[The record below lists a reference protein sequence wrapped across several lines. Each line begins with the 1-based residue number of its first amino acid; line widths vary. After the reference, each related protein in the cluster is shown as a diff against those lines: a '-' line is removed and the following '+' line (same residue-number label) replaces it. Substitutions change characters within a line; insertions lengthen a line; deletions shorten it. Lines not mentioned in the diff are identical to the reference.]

1 MRAMEWSAIRA
12 RIEAGEGP
20 ETEFKRGLGD
30 LSAIGGAVCA
40 FANSDGGVV
49 IIGVS
54 DSGEITGARGD
65 ADRVQERLTSFLQTG
80 CSSPVSARLGR
91 REVAGGGWAH
101 WIEVPRQRGFEPMRY
116 SGRVWI
122 RRGRASVEPNP
133 SELQELYNAFGYIL
147 TEERAIMAA
156 TPSHIDLGA
165 FREYLDAMGFD
176 TLSDPQP
183 PDEDDLRN
191 RGALTDVGG
200 EARATLYGVMAFGKD
215 PQRYPQT
222 RDFMVACAAYAGED
236 RASDMLQAAD
246 ARGTLDEQVRR
257 AVGWFLGLGKF
268 ETYRGLLREDRWLL
282 PEAAVRE
289 ALVNAAAHRDY
300 AITGS
305 RTMLEVF
312 SDRVEVSSPG
322 ALPNGMSA
330 ESVRAGAHPRSR
342 NELMAH
348 FMVVRRLME
357 RRGRGWAVMR
367 RAMREFNDSEPE
379 LEHDARGRTVKVIFR
394 LDCR

>member
-1 MRAMEWSAIRA
+1 MEWAEIRA
-12 RIEAGEGP
+12 RVESGEGP

-30 LSAIGGAVCA
+30 LSAIGRAVCA
-40 FANSDGGVV
+40 FANSDGGAV
-49 IIGVS
+49 IIGAD
-54 DSGEITGARGD
+54 DSGELTGVRED
-65 ADRVQERLTSFLQTG
+65 AERVQERLTSFLHTG

-91 REVAGGGWAH
+91 HEVSGGGWAH

-116 SGRVWI
+116 AGRVWI
-122 RRGRASVEPNP
+122 RRGRASAEPSP

-147 TEERAIMAA
+147 TEERAIMDAA
-156 TPSHIDLGA
+156 PNHVDLRA
-165 FREYLDAMGFD
+165 FHEYLDAMGFD

-183 PDEDDLRN
+183 ADEDDLRN
-191 RGALTDVGG
+191 RGVLTNIGG

-222 RDFMVACAAYAGED
+222 RDFRVDCVAYAGAD
-236 RASDMLQAAD
+236 RASDVLQTAD
-246 ARGTLDEQVRR
+246 GRGTLDEQVRR
-257 AVGWFLGLGKF
+257 SVGWLMGLGGF
-268 ETYRGLLREDRWLL
+268 EAYRGLLREDRPLL
-282 PEAAVRE
+282 PPAAARE

-300 AITGS
+300 SITGS
-305 RTMLEVF
+305 RIMLEAF

-322 ALPNGMSA
+322 ALPNGMSV

-357 RRGRGWAVMR
+357 RRGRGWPVMR
-367 RAMREFNDSEPE
+367 RAMREFNGKEPE
-379 LEHDARGRTVKVIFR
+379 LRHDERGRTVKVVFR
-394 LDCR
+394 I

>member
-1 MRAMEWSAIRA
+1 MEWSAIRA
-12 RIEAGEGP
+12 RIESGEGA

-30 LSAIGGAVCA
+30 LSAIGRAVCA
-40 FANSDGGVV
+40 FANSGGGVV

-54 DSGEITGARGD
+54 DSGETTGVSAD
-65 ADRVQERLTSFLQTG
+65 ADGVQERLTSFLQTG
-80 CSSPVSARLGR
+80 CGSPVSARLGR
-91 REVAGGGWAH
+91 REVAGGWAH

-122 RRGRASVEPNP
+122 RRGRASVEPSP

-156 TPSHIDLGA
+156 TSSHIDLGA

-176 TLSDPQP
+176 TLSAPQP
-183 PDEDDLRN
+183 ADEDDLRN
-191 RGALTDVGG
+191 RGVLTEIGG
-200 EARATLYGVMAFGKD
+200 ETRATLYGVMAFGKD

-222 RDFMVACAAYAGED
+222 RAFGIDCAAYAGED
-236 RASDMLQAAD
+236 RASDLLQAAD

-282 PEAAVRE
+282 PEAAIRE

-305 RTMLEVF
+305 KTMLEVF

-322 ALPNGMSA
+322 ALPNGMSV

-348 FMVVRRLME
+348 FMVVKRLME
-357 RRGRGWAVMR
+357 RRGRGWPIMR
-367 RAMREFNDSEPE
+367 RAMREFNGNEPE
-379 LEHDARGRTVKVIFR
+379 LEHDEGGRTVKIVFR
-394 LDCR
+394 LDASW